1 MVLRMRCG
9 CLWWPCRLD
18 LLRLECLLS
27 VIHRLKLAAVVKGKV
42 A

>member
-18 LLRLECLLS
+18 LLRLECLLW
-27 VIHRLKLAAVVKGKV
+27 VIHGLKLAAKVNRKV